1 MSKPGSP
8 AGAVLQDIC
17 LSWPELAMRKTGDTE
32 HREGGG
38 EGRGRDGG
46 SMTMSMRTENQDPF
60 QRVGQ
65 WAREASQGQPLNLC
79 F

>member
-1 MSKPGSP
+1 
-8 AGAVLQDIC
+8 
-17 LSWPELAMRKTGDTE
+17 MRKTGDTE

-38 EGRGRDGG
+38 GGRGRDGG
-46 SMTMSMRTENQDPF
+46 SMTMSMRTENQDPS

-65 WAREASQGQPLNLC
+65 WAQEESQGQPLNLC